1 MSLAL
6 DRRHFLGATA
16 LVGGALATPGW
27 AKKSA
32 REIGHAWP
40 AIQTML
46 DGWTS
51 TKKVAAGGAAVAR
64 GLDQADFLVSGTLAL
79 DSPLAVT
86 PDTLFR
92 CYSMTK
98 PVTGMAAMI
107 LIDDGKLKL
116 DQNIADFMPGWANP
130 RVLTD
135 PQNSLKSRPSQ
146 TPVTVR
152 TLMTHTA
159 GLGYSIVTKGPLL
172 DAYVKEGITGAVV
185 SRHDLP
191 GFPKSVH
198 APSLEAMADR
208 LAGLPL
214 ISDPGYQWSY
224 SVGLDVLG
232 RLIEVVS
239 GMPFD
244 VFLKKRLFDPLGM
257 TSSFF
262 TVPASETHRLTTNYF
277 ELPTGPFPI
286 DPGKDS
292 VYSDPAPMPF
302 GGGGLVSTMR
312 DFDRFL
318 AMLMGEGALGK
329 TRIMGRTAAIHGMSN
344 MMHPDTKNEGYA
356 KGQGF
361 GAGGRVTIA
370 EKPGS
375 EGVGTFGWGGAA
387 STIAWVD
394 RKRGV
399 RASGWTQ
406 LMTRGRQK
414 FPEEFGAAVYASL

>member
-1 MSLAL
+1 
-6 DRRHFLGATA
+6 
-16 LVGGALATPGW
+16 
-27 AKKSA
+27 
-32 REIGHAWP
+32 
-40 AIQTML
+40 
-46 DGWTS
+46 
-51 TKKVAAGGAAVAR
+51 
-64 GLDQADFLVSGTLAL
+64 
-79 DSPLAVT
+79 
-86 PDTLFR
+86 
-92 CYSMTK
+92 
-98 PVTGMAAMI
+98 
-107 LIDDGKLKL
+107 
-116 DQNIADFMPGWANP
+116 
-130 RVLTD
+130 
-135 PQNSLKSRPSQ
+135 
-146 TPVTVR
+146 
-152 TLMTHTA
+152 MTHTA

-172 DAYVKEGITGAVV
+172 EAYVKEGITGAVV

-198 APSLEAMADR
+198 APSLEALADR

-239 GMPFD
+239 GMPFE

-406 LMTRGRQK
+406 LMTRSRQK
-414 FPEEFGAAVYASL
+414 FTEDFGAAVYASL